1 MTFWRNC
8 NADLEHNCVNAII
21 TASGL
26 GVPLDPKAAWDEC
39 ESSRTASLTSFDIR
53 LMLSDKTARRGQG
66 KAVGCAVPTALLFEW
81 LPLRT
86 LCSRDYSSE
95 EVIA

>member
-1 MTFWRNC
+1 
-8 NADLEHNCVNAII
+8 VK
-21 TASGL
+21 
-26 GVPLDPKAAWDEC
+26 VAAP
-39 ESSRTASLTSFDIR
+39 ASLTSFDIR
-53 LMLSDKTARRGQG
+53 LMLSEKTARRGQG
-66 KAVGCAVPTALLFEW
+66 KAVCCAVPTALLFEL